1 MQIEYQRDL
10 RDHYMVL
17 HGSQQLPSDS
27 YQIHMIQEN
36 DLRGFM
42 DCHTELVDEEIRY
55 AYRITSMQS
64 LEEMAALKPVGSA
77 VLRNLFC
84 AVADALEEL
93 ERFLLPQDGMLL
105 RPEFIFTDAMQQAF
119 RFCYFP
125 ENTVPV
131 SEGMKG
137 LSEFLLPHLDE
148 RDRKGVML
156 GFSFYQICAAGEMTE
171 TKLKELLYSE
181 MDAAKSGS
189 TGKTDPGNST
199 GEAEQLMP
207 APAAPAQSELTAEE
221 LRARILDDFFSDEE
235 EAEAARKEQSRRRLL
250 WFLLMT
256 ACALGTAAVL
266 ALNGWVQSGLGAGV
280 LIEAAAIL
288 LWRKRGAL
296 AMFRSRIQQR
306 RKDGNT
312 DEPDWYQEVDA
323 GWQTYEERAEEL
335 EQMETET
342 ATAVSEP
349 VPPVVPG
356 KITGRS
362 ASIYGVQASAYPA
375 PSYSGISGSGYEET
389 VWLGENAAIGTQMN
403 AWLEQSDDN
412 SKSGDAGR
420 ENTNGNAA
428 VLSGSRTGGSRNSR
442 IPLTEKE
449 HLIGKNTEVCDIV
462 AASSAVSRMH
472 ARLIRQEQGY
482 TVTDLRSR
490 NGTFLNGKMLEAG
503 RAYELQSGDSIR
515 FADLTFQYWCV
526 T

>member
-17 HGSQQLPSDS
+17 HGSQQIPADS

-64 LEEMAALKPVGSA
+64 LEEIAALKPVGSA

-84 AVADALEEL
+84 AVSDALEEL
-93 ERFLLPQDGMLL
+93 ERFLLPQDGVLL
-105 RPEFIFTDAMQQAF
+105 HPEFIFTDAMQQVF

-125 ENTVPV
+125 ENTESV
-131 SEGMKG
+131 SDGMKG

-181 MDAAKSGS
+181 MEGVKSGS
-189 TGKTDPGNST
+189 VEKREAENRT

-207 APAAPAQSELTAEE
+207 APAAHVQRDLTAEE

-235 EAEAARKEQSRRRLL
+235 EAEAARKEHSHRRLL

-256 ACALGTAAVL
+256 VCALGTTALL

-288 LWRKRGAL
+288 LWRKRGML
-296 AMFRSRIQQR
+296 AMFRSRIKQR

-342 ATAVSEP
+342 ESV
-349 VPPVVPG
+349 
-356 KITGRS
+356 
-362 ASIYGVQASAYPA
+362 
-375 PSYSGISGSGYEET
+375 SYSGISGSGYEET
-389 VWLGENAAIGTQMN
+389 VWLGEDAAAGTQMT
-403 AWLEQSDDN
+403 AWLEI
-412 SKSGDAGR
+412 SGDVSR

-428 VLSGSRTGGSRNSR
+428 VLSGARTGGNRNSR

-515 FADLTFQYWCV
+515 FADLTFQYWCAAQAGKCPAARAD
-526 T
+526 TGNGFRNK